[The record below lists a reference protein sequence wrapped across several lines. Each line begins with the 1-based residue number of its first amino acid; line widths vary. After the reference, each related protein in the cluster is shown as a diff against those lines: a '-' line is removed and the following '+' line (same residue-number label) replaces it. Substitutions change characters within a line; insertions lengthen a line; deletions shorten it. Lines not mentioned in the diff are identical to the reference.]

1 MNAKLGTE
9 VFWNVH
15 LMLKAQKLHKLI
27 SNKNVK
33 HNCIIND
40 RTLENGLERLQVKT
54 KCRSILSNKFKE
66 TTWSNCLGLKK

>member
-9 VFWNVH
+9 VFRNVH

-54 KCRSILSNKFKE
+54 VQKYIIK
-66 TTWSNCLGLKK
+66 